1 MTNYQLIMTLL
12 LRGNSYRTIQA
23 HCGAAHATIAKARKA
38 LDQHNLTTGAQIMG
52 HSNEDLALMIGDGRA
67 TTAGEFVTIDIDT
80 IIKARTGRKKTP
92 LNVLWANYLNIP
104 APEGLRHYSYERF
117 RQLVNRH
124 IAAQG
129 LTTRVHHIPG
139 HTCQVDWAG
148 TTMQLIDPISRK
160 TTKVSIFVATLP
172 YSGLVFAHGLLD
184 QRQPSWLA
192 AHRLAFDYFGG
203 VPEVI
208 VPDNASTA
216 SNAITTGDRARRVNT
231 SYEEFLTHYNTAAL
245 PARPLRPKDKGN
257 VESGVKVITN
267 WAILKLAGRDFTNLD
282 DLNGALRG
290 AVDEINDRIPF
301 RDQPIS
307 RRQIFVEAERELLA
321 ELPRQPFLPT
331 QWKKSKVA
339 PNWHVT
345 VATVHYSI
353 PYTYVGDTVDVR
365 IRGEQLDVFAG
376 GITIATHQ
384 AITQRGAYVTDIA
397 HCPPGMEDPNNLWSA
412 AYFLNQAARVG
423 PNTRK
428 AIAALLAAAPIVA
441 QAYLPARNI
450 LGMGKGDNK
459 IILEQA
465 CHRLVGEGDQPR
477 AVSYTAVKNMMAAVR
492 SDLTA
497 RPTTATEVSPRP
509 SGQDQRSQ
517 HHRRRGGLLGGADQ
531 FSLDSLM
538 GKKEDQQ

>member
-1 MTNYQLIMTLL
+1 MVNYRLVMQLL
-12 LRGNSYRTIQA
+12 LDGCSYREIHTRHQVS
-23 HCGAAHATIAKARKA
+23 HSTTAKAKKA
-38 LDQHNLTTGAQIMG
+38 LDDNNITTGQQLEG
-52 HSNEDLALMIGDGRA
+52 CSEDDLAAMIGDGRA
-67 TTAGEFVTIDIDT
+67 ATTGEFVTIDIDT

-160 TTKVSIFVATLP
+160 TTKISIFVATLP

-301 RDQPIS
+301 RDQPLS
-307 RRQIFVEAERELLA
+307 RRQIFIDAEQDLLA
-321 ELPRQPFLPT
+321 ELPHQPFVST
-331 QWKKSKVA
+331 VWKKAKVA
-339 PNWHVT
+339 PNWHIT
-345 VATVHYSI
+345 VSTVHYSI

-384 AITQRGAYVTDIA
+384 VTNQRGAYVTDIA
-397 HCPPGMEDPNNLWSA
+397 HCPPGMEDPTQLWSA

-423 PNTRK
+423 PFTRK
-428 AIAALLAAAPIVA
+428 VIDALLAAKPIVA
-441 QAYLPARNI
+441 QGYLPARNI
-450 LGMGKGDNK
+450 LGMGKGENK
-459 IILEQA
+459 IILEEA
-465 CHRLVGEGDQPR
+465 CRRLVGEGDQPR

-492 SDLTA
+492 SDLAA
-497 RPTTATEVSPRP
+497 RPTTTTEVPPRP
-509 SGQDQRSQ
+509 SGQDQKSQ

>member
-1 MTNYQLIMTLL
+1 MTNYELIMTLL
-12 LRGNSYRTIQA
+12 LQGSSYRTIQA
-23 HCGAAHATIAKARKA
+23 QCGAAHATIAKARKA
-38 LDQHNLTTGAQIMG
+38 LDQHAITTQQQLEGC
-52 HSNEDLALMIGDGRA
+52 SDDDLVAMIGDGRA
-67 TTAGEFVTIDIDT
+67 TTAGEFVTIDVDT
-80 IIKARTGRKKTP
+80 AITARTGRKKTP
-92 LNVLWANYLNIP
+92 LNVLWANYLNQP

-117 RQLVNRH
+117 RQLINRE
-124 IAAQG
+124 IQAQG
-129 LTTRVHHIPG
+129 LTTRVHHLPG

-148 TTMQLIDPISRK
+148 TTMQLIDPISTK

-172 YSGLVFAHGLLD
+172 YSGMVFAHGFLD
-184 QRQPSWLA
+184 QRQPNWLA
-192 AHRLAFDYFGG
+192 AHRLTFDYFGG

-216 SNAITTGDRARRVNT
+216 SNAIATGDRARKVNT
-231 SYEEFLTHYNTAAL
+231 SYEEFLTHYNTAAF

-267 WAILKLAGRDFTNLD
+267 WAILKLANRGFTNLD
-282 DLNGALRG
+282 DLNAALRG
-290 AVDEINDRIPF
+290 AVDAINDRTPF

-307 RRQIFVEAERELLA
+307 RRQIFCDAEQNLLA
-321 ELPRQPFLPT
+321 ELPSQPFLPT

-339 PNWHVT
+339 PNWHIT

-384 AITQRGAYVTDIA
+384 VTTQRGAYVTDTA
-397 HCPPGMEDPNNLWSA
+397 HCPPGMEDPNNLWSS
-412 AYFLNQAARVG
+412 AYFLNQAVRVG
-423 PNTRK
+423 PHTRK
-428 AIAALLAAAPIVA
+428 AIAALLAAKPIVA

-465 CHRLVGEGDQPR
+465 CHRLVGDENKPR

-492 SDLTA
+492 SDLST
-497 RPTTATEVSPRP
+497 RPTTSFDGSPRP
-509 SGQDQRSQ
+509 RGHAQAP
-517 HHRRRGGLLGGADQ
+517 HHRPSDHGLLGGAEQ
-531 FSLDSLM
+531 FSLDALM
-538 GKKEDQQ
+538 SKEDQQ

>member
-1 MTNYQLIMTLL
+1 MVNYRLVMQLL
-12 LRGNSYRTIQA
+12 LDGCSYREIHTRHQVS
-23 HCGAAHATIAKARKA
+23 HSTTAKAKKA
-38 LDQHNLTTGAQIMG
+38 LDDNKITTGQQLEG
-52 HSNEDLALMIGDGRA
+52 CSDDDLAAMIGDGRA
-67 TTAGEFVTIDIDT
+67 ATAGEFVTIDVDT
-80 IIKARTGRKKTP
+80 AIKARTGRKKTP
-92 LNVLWANYLNIP
+92 LNVLWANYLNQP

-117 RQLVNRH
+117 RQLINRE
-124 IAAQG
+124 IQAQG

-148 TTMQLIDPISRK
+148 TTMQLIDPIRTK

-172 YSGLVFAHGLLD
+172 YSGLVFAHGFLD
-184 QRQPSWLA
+184 QRQPNWLA
-192 AHRLAFDYFGG
+192 AHRLTFDYFGG

-216 SNAITTGDRARRVNT
+216 SNAIATGDRARKVNT

-267 WAILKLAGRDFTNLD
+267 WAILKLATRDFTNLD
-282 DLNGALRG
+282 DLNVALRG
-290 AVDEINDRIPF
+290 AVDVINDRIPF

-307 RRQIFVEAERELLA
+307 RRQIFCDAERDLLA

-339 PNWHVT
+339 PNWHIT

-384 AITQRGAYVTDIA
+384 VMTQRGAYVTDTA

-428 AIAALLAAAPIVA
+428 AIDALLAAKPIVA

-459 IILEQA
+459 IILEEA
-465 CHRLVGEGDQPR
+465 CRRLVGEDDKPR
-477 AVSYTAVKNMMAAVR
+477 SVSYTAVKNMMAAVR
-492 SDLTA
+492 SDLSA
-497 RPTTATEVSPRP
+497 RPRTAAEVSPRP
-509 SGQDQRSQ
+509 RGQNQRPQQ
-517 HHRRRGGLLGGADQ
+517 HRSRGGLLGGANQ
-531 FSLDSLM
+531 FSLDALM
-538 GKKEDQQ
+538 GKEDQQ